1 MTAEK
6 TLEYLRTIEELRA
19 RNRELR
25 AELARLIDT
34 VCDEDREDIL
44 ATLYTDSEEGH
55 RR

>member
-25 AELARLIDT
+25 AELTRLLDA
-34 VCDEDREDIL
+34 VGDEDRESIF
-44 ATLYTDSEEGH
+44 ATLCTDAEEDH